1 MWKCYF
7 ACSPLIEDLASFRL
21 ETRQQQQKPQL
32 EAGGSGRRE
41 EDHLKRGGG
50 EGSTGRKTPRDE
62 GEKRARGR
70 TRETEI
76 GESIVE

>member
-41 EDHLKRGGG
+41 EDHLKQARLF
-50 EGSTGRKTPRDE
+50 STFAKITSS
-62 GEKRARGR
+62 R
-70 TRETEI
+70 T
-76 GESIVE
+76 ESPSSASSHRVLLNRRNDK